1 MIKKQFRKE
10 SDSMGQMSV
19 PKHALYGSQTARAV
33 ENFPISKLRFN
44 RSFIEALGVIKF
56 SAAKANLSLKLITGD
71 VGNSIM
77 KAANEVISGKHD
89 SEFVVDIFQTGSGTS
104 SNMNA
109 NEVISTLANKFI
121 KGKTKVHP
129 NDHVNLCQSSN
140 DVIPTAMY
148 ISVYSLIL
156 NSLVPNLKILEKELS
171 LKARKFNKIFKI
183 GRTHL
188 QDATPITLGQEF
200 GGYASMVSK
209 SIEFIKQASGNLSEL
224 AQGGTA
230 VGTGI
235 NSHPKFGKKV
245 AIEISK
251 KVGIKF
257 KEANNHFEAQAS
269 KDALVLTSGALKTLA
284 TSLMKIGNDIRWL
297 GSGPRCGFGEIS
309 VPAIQ
314 PGSSIMPGKVNPVLA
329 ESLTQVCAQVIGNDL
344 TISIAGQSGNFELN
358 VMMPVMAHNMIESVE
373 ILSNVSAVFAKD
385 CISGIEVNKEQCES
399 TIEKSLAMCTSL
411 APVIGYDKAA
421 AVAKKA
427 FNENKTVR
435 EVVDE
440 NKILEKK
447 EAARILDPKTMIK
460 PSL

>member
-10 SDSMGQMSV
+10 SDSMGQMRV
-19 PKHALYGSQTARAV
+19 PKDALYGAQTARAV

-56 SAAKANLSLKLITGD
+56 SAAKANLSLKLISGD

-148 ISVYSLIL
+148 ISVYSLII

-171 LKARKFNKIFKI
+171 LKARKFDKIFKI

-200 GGYASMVSK
+200 GGYASMISK
-209 SIEFIKQASGNLSEL
+209 SIEFIKQTSSNLSEL

-257 KEANNHFEAQAS
+257 KEAGNHFEAQAS

-385 CISGIEVNKEQCES
+385 CVSGIEVNKDQCES